1 MLSKPSANHCSKIIV
16 RWDSACCVFIQC
28 RHSLFNCCL
37 YSVFIHL
44 STVSW
49 YNYFTWL
56 QYLVQVLLPCF
67 QYTSSLLLLS
77 LILAVKKTSKTW
89 AYSFTSDVDKFP
101 AAQWV
106 EHLTPWSGFKPWRGE
121 SCRFCFFFVFSS
133 FFILADYKSL
143 YVDTHIIPHRIGSLV
158 LFKM

>member
-49 YNYFTWL
+49 YNYVTWL
-56 QYLVQVLLPCF
+56 QYFYFIQWSDSNISNIG
-67 QYTSSLLLLS
+67 TSTFTLFSIHFFAS
-77 LILAVKKTSKTW
+77 VAKFDPGSKKTSKTW
-89 AYSFTSDVDKFP
+89 AYSSTSDVDKFP
-101 AAQWV
+101 AAQWA

-121 SCRFCFFFVFSS
+121 SCRFCFFFVF
-133 FFILADYKSL
+133 L
-143 YVDTHIIPHRIGSLV
+143 IIFYPCW
-158 LFKM
+158 